1 MEEDYSYEN
10 SPFNLEKFK
19 RKNMPKNKFTQKQA
33 IDLIKSGSFTI
44 AYHDNGYCCLYEGK
58 YEYEDLKED
67 SEVYT
72 FEQNYIGYIP
82 EEVALLTNVLKGK
95 CETV

>member
-1 MEEDYSYEN
+1 MEDDYSYEN

-33 IDLIKSGSFTI
+33 IDLIKSGRFTI
-44 AYHDNGYCCLYEGK
+44 AYHDNGYACLYEGK
-58 YEYEDLKED
+58 YDYEDLKED

-72 FEQNYIGYIP
+72 FEQNYDGYIS
-82 EEVALLTNVLKGK
+82 EEVFILIKLLKGN
-95 CETV
+95 CVTV